1 MRREIV
7 DGQLW
12 HAMFEVINI
21 VDGFDINDKHGKQKT
36 LKLLKKTDC
45 KNELEDHGIYE
56 MKNRYGPATNALN
69 MNGMKALMQYLT
81 SPFAMKFKKHYIHQG
96 TRVDAGDKSMHDVL
110 YANAASSNIYNAM
123 ARHQLPH
130 QAASAGPS
138 LAAPCD
144 LVPDVQEA
152 GVADVGYK
160 RKADED
166 YKIYDWQEDPR
177 AFELRVKQYE
187 LDQDARRKNE
197 AAATKTIKGAEAK
210 VIAADAH
217 VKIVKGDA
225 EASVI
230 SAEASV
236 ISAEARKVNA
246 QAAKL
251 EFELEQM
258 KIAAGID
265 TNAKKPTTSKHETP
279 QERARKDAKN
289 KKAREDR
296 VKNRTAKNNQPMSPK
311 ADA

>member
-1 MRREIV
+1 
-7 DGQLW
+7 
-12 HAMFEVINI
+12 
-21 VDGFDINDKHGKQKT
+21 
-36 LKLLKKTDC
+36 
-45 KNELEDHGIYE
+45 
-56 MKNRYGPATNALN
+56 
-69 MNGMKALMQYLT
+69 
-81 SPFAMKFKKHYIHQG
+81 MKFKKHYIEQG
-96 TRVDAGDKSMHDVL
+96 TRVDAGDPLLRDVL
-110 YANAASSNIYNAM
+110 DANAASSNIFNQA
-123 ARHQLPH
+123 ARHQIRY

-138 LAAPCD
+138 LAAPSD
-144 LVPDVQEA
+144 MVPDVQEA
-152 GVADVGYK
+152 CVVDVGYK

-230 SAEASV
+230 SAEA
-236 ISAEARKVNA
+236 RKVNA

-296 VKNRTAKNNQPMSPK
+296 VKNRTAKNNPPTSQK
-311 ADA
+311 TDA